1 MEIYLIIA
9 LVFFVSILIYWISV
23 IFQFSKKNKLSKQK
37 IKFYKK
43 MIRKTSVWSNNK
55 EKIIEYD
62 KIYHKVLNDLWY
74 VWTFWDI
81 LKQYPNEINDIDKI
95 WELHK
100 LRNKLVHEFD
110 LITGSILKK
119 KALDYKNE
127 LEKLIS

>member
-9 LVFFVSILIYWISV
+9 LVFFVSVLIYWISV
-23 IFQFSKKNKLSKQK
+23 IFQFSKKNKLDKHK

-43 MIRKTSVWSNNK
+43 IIRKTAIWNNNK

-62 KIYHKVLNDLWY
+62 KIYHKILNDLWY
-74 VWTFWDI
+74 AWSFWDI

-110 LITGSILKK
+110 LVTWSILKK
-119 KALDYKNE
+119 KALEYKDE
-127 LEKLIS
+127 LEKLIN